1 MQFKAFDSLSEISA
15 EPWNTLTCPDFP
27 FADHAYLS
35 ALETSLSVGGDSG
48 WKPIYLTLWDGSA
61 LRGALFVYL
70 KDNSYGEYIFDWAW
84 LRAFHDNGIPYFP
97 KVVAAVPFTPA
108 TGPKLLVHPE
118 ADAPTVRRRL
128 IEEALRLTEASRS
141 SSLHFLFASAEE
153 LPEFSRAG
161 LLLRHSYQFHWTNRG
176 YARFEDFLGALKS
189 RKRKQILVERE
200 QVAESGVSVEV
211 IEGDALKVEHA
222 RLMYRF
228 YLTTIEKM
236 GAIAYLTPLFFET
249 VFAEMRGA
257 IVLMLAKRDGE
268 WIAGALNYRKGG
280 ALFGRYWGCSQE
292 VRGLH
297 FELCY
302 YQGIEYA
309 IARGLRLFEAG
320 AQGEHKLARGFLPQ
334 LTYSAHWIEQPAFR
348 SAIANFVEQEKAGI
362 AELFQEYGPHAPY
375 RDGVS

>member
-1 MQFKAFDSLSEISA
+1 
-15 EPWNTLTCPDFP
+15 
-27 FADHAYLS
+27 
-35 ALETSLSVGGDSG
+35 
-48 WKPIYLTLWDGSA
+48 
-61 LRGALFVYL
+61 
-70 KDNSYGEYIFDWAW
+70 
-84 LRAFHDNGIPYFP
+84 
-97 KVVAAVPFTPA
+97 
-108 TGPKLLVHPE
+108 
-118 ADAPTVRRRL
+118 
-128 IEEALRLTEASRS
+128 
-141 SSLHFLFASAEE
+141 
-153 LPEFSRAG
+153 
-161 LLLRHSYQFHWTNRG
+161 
-176 YARFEDFLGALKS
+176 
-189 RKRKQILVERE
+189 
-200 QVAESGVSVEV
+200 
-211 IEGDALKVEHA
+211 
-222 RLMYRF
+222 MYRF